1 MGWKTIK
8 GKRYFYEWIDQNG
21 ERFLKCR
28 GSGNEA
34 QTAATRVAH
43 QRTQLQKEQDILRKW
58 QIQDSKAEWLTTNL
72 KHAIDQ
78 KLDATLARQ
87 GIRRVKR
94 HWRKMQSKTRADM
107 ASAPYLSSDDLDPDD
122 ALKLEDE
129 IRTLALD
136 SLIREGPIPPI
147 SKQKLQQL
155 TTEVSA
161 KAESLRA
168 ELTHAHVTAIETL
181 LIEQIITAWVQWF
194 AASYQLETANIPID
208 NFKLNAYLEKRYQQ
222 SQENLSNAIDHL
234 TKIRCVS
241 SRYLAK

>member
-28 GSGNEA
+28 GSGGDA
-34 QTAATRVAH
+34 QTAAARVTHQQTRL
-43 QRTQLQKEQDILRKW
+43 QREQSILRKW
-58 QIQDSKAEWLTTNL
+58 QIQDSKAEWLATNL
-72 KHAIDQ
+72 KHAIEQ
-78 KLDATLARQ
+78 KLTSTLSSQ
-87 GIRRVKR
+87 GLRKVKS

-107 ASAPYLSSDDLDPDD
+107 ASAPYLSSDDLDPND

-129 IRTLALD
+129 IRTLALE

-155 TTEVSA
+155 TPEVSA
-161 KAESLRA
+161 KVESLRA
-168 ELTHAHVTAIETL
+168 ELTHARVTAIETL
-181 LIEQIITAWVQWF
+181 LIEQIITSWVQWF
-194 AASYQLETANIPID
+194 AASYQLETAAIPIE
-208 NFKLNAYLEKRYQQ
+208 NFKLNEYLEQRCQK
-222 SQENLSNAIDHL
+222 SQENLSNAIDQL

-241 SRYLAK
+241 SRYLVK